1 MYNQHLCGFKSYD
14 SRAQNR
20 VELEQM
26 EVPRGSGSAHLLY
39 LREISLR

>member
-26 EVPRGSGSAHLLY
+26 EELGGSGGAPMLY
-39 LREISLR
+39 LREISP